1 MCTSLSECDADR
13 TFGCDHAA
21 GVFHAALFRV
31 KLHLDDRIA
40 VLVCHVETA
49 VIRVE
54 GDEARGE
61 SHCRVVAE
69 FLHVTSLLVD
79 AVENDGFVD
88 AVGTDEDLTV
98 FIKER
103 GAGLSFAC
111 VGFRK
116 CRQIL
121 TCMKLSILSIKAEV
135 CHFIAFFIDQV
146 CVAVVRMD
154 RDVARLI
161 VLSGAEAVG
170 LGESAVFCVEA
181 VYENLSVS
189 LDPSPSL
196 MMLR

>member
-1 MCTSLSECDADR
+1 M
-13 TFGCDHAA
+13 
-21 GVFHAALFRV
+21 
-31 KLHLDDRIA
+31 
-40 VLVCHVETA
+40 
-49 VIRVE
+49 
-54 GDEARGE
+54 
-61 SHCRVVAE
+61 
-69 FLHVTSLLVD
+69 
-79 AVENDGFVD
+79 N
-88 AVGTDEDLTV
+88 AVGTDQDLSV
-98 FIKER
+98 FVEQR

-170 LGESAVFCVEA
+170 LGESPVFCVKA

-189 LDPSPSL
+189 LNPSL
-196 MMLR
+196 FPAA

>member
-79 AVENDGFVD
+79 AVENDGLVN
-88 AVGTDEDLTV
+88 AVGPDQDLSV
-98 FIKER
+98 FVEQR

-170 LGESAVFCVEA
+170 LGESPVFCVKA

-189 LDPSPSL
+189 LNPSL
-196 MMLR
+196 FPAA